1 MNIIK
6 KYCPNFSNG
15 RLGYRPE
22 AIVIHVMD
30 GTLSGTDS
38 WFANPKSAV
47 SAHYGVGKN
56 GEIHNYVDE
65 ENTAWHAGRINAPSW
80 KLIKQTANRNY
91 VNPNCYTIGIE
102 HEGTDDSDWTD
113 AMYQS
118 SGDLIA
124 QLAAKWNIPID
135 RQHIIG
141 HHEIYSLKS
150 CPGNKADID
159 KLIVIAL
166 KDLKTHL
173 DINVNPIPLQ
183 SSVLATSPLNI
194 RFKPNRNIA
203 PAYIVNKGTILNYVG
218 YTDEGEN
225 VDNIK
230 KWYCTEDG
238 FWFWA
243 GGIGNTIT

>member
-6 KYCPNFSNG
+6 KPCPNYSVG

-30 GTLSGTDS
+30 GTLTGTDS
-38 WFANPKSAV
+38 WFANPQSAV

-65 ENTAWHAGRINAPSW
+65 ENTAWHAGRINAPVW
-80 KLIKQTANRNY
+80 KLIKRAANGGF

-102 HEGTDDSDWTD
+102 HEGTGDSDWTD
-113 AMYQS
+113 AMYEA
-118 SGDLIA
+118 SGNLIA
-124 QLAAKWNIPID
+124 QLAATWNIPIN
-135 RQHIIG
+135 RQYIVG
-141 HHEIYSLKS
+141 HDEIYALKC
-150 CPGNKADID
+150 CPGKVDMD
-159 KLIVIAL
+159 KLIATAL
-166 KDLKTHL
+166 QDLKTHL
-173 DINVNPIPLQ
+173 AISVNPIPLEG
-183 SSVLATSPLNI
+183 SVQTTCPLNM
-194 RFKPNRNIA
+194 RFKPSRNTA

-218 YTDEGEN
+218 YTNEGEL
-225 VDNIK
+225 VDNSK

-243 GGIGNTIT
+243 GGIGNTVA